1 MTNRSVNEPSNGL
14 EGSALME
21 PNFIPGLTLSGQFY
35 WEVIRPLLD
44 VHYPGIPHS
53 AALLGKGS
61 EVLGFDTAQSMDHDW
76 GPRLMLFLNEKDHS
90 NRATA
95 IEEMLRRHL
104 PDQFHGFPVKWLI
117 DGPSAYH
124 CVELLTIGGFFLDYL
139 NFDLRGE
146 IEPADWLTF
155 PEQKL
160 RTIVSG
166 GLYWDEV
173 GLQAARERFQYYPR
187 DIWLYLLA
195 AGWSR
200 IGEEGHLMGRAGSAG
215 DEIGSAL
222 IAARLVRDL
231 MRLCFLMEKQ
241 YAPYPKW
248 FGTAFARL
256 PGVTELTSTLQKVLT
271 AADWEDRQK
280 YLAMAYEIMA
290 AKHNRLGLTESVEE
304 KVSYF
309 FGRPFLVIDE
319 GRIVQAIKEQIVD
332 INVKQIA
339 EKSPIGGLDQFSD
352 STALLSDLDR
362 RPVLKQLY

>member
-1 MTNRSVNEPSNGL
+1 
-14 EGSALME
+14 ME
-21 PNFIPGLTLSGQFY
+21 PNFTPGLTLSKQFY
-35 WEVIRPLLD
+35 WEVVRPMLD
-44 VHYPGIPHS
+44 AHYPEIPHS

-76 GPRLMLFLNEKDHS
+76 GPRLMLFLSEKDYSDH
-90 NRATA
+90 ATA
-95 IEEMLRRHL
+95 IEEMLQRDL
-104 PDQFHGFPVKWLI
+104 PAEFHGYPVQWLI
-117 DGPSAYH
+117 DGPSSYH
-124 CVELLTIGGFFLDYL
+124 CVELLTKRNFFLDYL
-139 NFDLRGE
+139 NFDLHGE

-160 RTIVSG
+160 RTIISG
-166 GLYWDEV
+166 ALYWDEV
-173 GLQAARERFQYYPR
+173 GLQVTRERFQYYPR

-222 IAARLVRDL
+222 IAARLVRDI

-248 FGTAFARL
+248 FGTAFAQLRDVKDL
-256 PGVTELTSTLQKVLT
+256 ASTLPKVLM
-271 AADWEDRQK
+271 AAEWEERQK

-290 AKHNRLGLTESVEE
+290 IRHNRLGITEPVEE

-309 FGRPFLVIDE
+309 FNRPFLVIDE

-339 EKSPIGGLDQFSD
+339 EKSPIGSIDQFSD
-352 STALLSDLDR
+352 STALLCDLER
-362 RPVLKQLY
+362 RMILKQLY

>member
-1 MTNRSVNEPSNGL
+1 MEVN
-14 EGSALME
+14 
-21 PNFIPGLTLSGQFY
+21 FTPGLTLSRQFY
-35 WEVIRPLLD
+35 WEVVRPILD
-44 VHYPGIPHS
+44 AHYPELPHS

-76 GPRLMLFLNEKDHS
+76 GPRLMLFLNENDYS
-90 NRATA
+90 NKASA
-95 IEEMLRRHL
+95 MEEMLRRDL
-104 PDQFHGFPVKWLI
+104 PTQFHGFPVQWLI
-117 DGPSAYH
+117 EGPSAYH
-124 CVELLTIGGFFLDYL
+124 CVELLTIRDFFLDYL

-146 IEPADWLTF
+146 VEPADWLTF

-166 GLYWDEV
+166 ALYWDEV
-173 GLQAARERFQYYPR
+173 GLQTARERFQYYPR

-200 IGEEGHLMGRAGSAG
+200 IGEEQHLMGRAGSAG
-215 DEIGSAL
+215 DEIGSTL

-248 FGTAFARL
+248 FGTAFAQLRDVKDL
-256 PGVTELTSTLQKVLT
+256 ASILQKVLMT
-271 AADWEDRQK
+271 GKWGGRQK
-280 YLAMAYEIMA
+280 YLAMAYENMA
-290 AKHNRLGLTESVEE
+290 ARHNRLGITELVEE

-309 FGRPFLVIDE
+309 FGRPFLVIDD
-319 GRIVQAIKEQIVD
+319 GKIIQAIKEQIID

-339 EKSPIGGLDQFSD
+339 EKSPIGSLDQFSD
-352 STALLSDLDR
+352 STALLCDSER
-362 RPVLKQLY
+362 RVILKQLY